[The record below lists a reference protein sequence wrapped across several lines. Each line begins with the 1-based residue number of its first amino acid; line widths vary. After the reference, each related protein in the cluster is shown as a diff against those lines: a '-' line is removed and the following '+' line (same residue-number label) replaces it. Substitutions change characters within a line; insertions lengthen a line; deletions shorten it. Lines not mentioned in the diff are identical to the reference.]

1 MVTQYELS
9 DFSRE
14 NEKIFVQE
22 SRLYHKNQ
30 LPEHTHKDFME
41 ILYVL
46 EGTGDHILNGV
57 RSVVQ
62 KGDLIF
68 LSYMSTHTFRAQSN
82 DFVWVDI
89 CFKPDA
95 LNEDAVT
102 RSNAED
108 ILKLSIFR
116 DFKEHRIYGTED
128 IVIGG
133 KQVEFEYLVREMLN
147 EYTRARHGY
156 IQNIE
161 HCLQVLLVKI
171 FRCIHDDG
179 NASPD
184 VRAGDLIN
192 LIVNELNLV
201 QYGELNMETVAKR
214 TCVSYKYFSRMFKQR
229 VGMSFTEFIHKKRV
243 EKACELLAHSD
254 MSIGEICEKAGFND
268 EQSFYRNFK
277 KITDKTPGQY
287 RKQFGPAT

>member
-108 ILKLSIFR
+108 ILKWSIFR

-171 FRCIHDDG
+171 FRCIRDDG